1 VVISAAMAAAAAAV
15 RKLSIV
21 RSVSASGGY
30 YRRLCRAHVS
40 HRHLTIHLM
49 TSRHP
54 TYRRYHRND
63 VISTCL
69 SAAAT
74 VSNWYLYNGLASA
87 AAVHAPRA
95 TRRAARRYNN
105 IHRICIATDICNYNT
120 LYLPHLLP
128 VNRQPF
134 LAVQGTPYATF
145 FYRAMH
151 TIR

>member
-21 RSVSASGGY
+21 RSVSASGGH

-49 TSRHP
+49 TSRHPTYRHP

-95 TRRAARRYNN
+95 TRRDAPRD
-105 IHRICIATDICNYNT
+105 RICIATDICNYNT

-134 LAVQGTPYATF
+134 LAVQGTPNATF
-145 FYRAMH
+145 F
-151 TIR
+151 